1 MAHLF
6 PVQPEF
12 AAKARYTAE
21 RYRADYAES
30 VNDPNGFWKRIAGR
44 LDWFKAPTQIQD
56 VSFNAEDFRI
66 RWYADG
72 ELNVSV
78 NCLDRHLATRGDKT
92 ALLWEGDNPAEHEHV
107 TYRDLYERTCRLA
120 NALRK
125 QGVKKGDR
133 VTIYLQPR
141 WRCSPARAS
150 APSIRSCSAAS
161 RRTRWSAASTIASR
175 RW

>member
-1 MAHLF
+1 MSEKVY
-6 PVQPEF
+6 PVPASWKKNAF
-12 AAKARYTAE
+12 VDDAAYKKM
-21 RYRADYAES
+21 YAES
-30 VNDPNGFWKRIAGR
+30 IKDPAKFWGKHAKR

-56 VSFNAEDFRI
+56 VSFQPEDFHI

-92 ALLWEGDNPAEHEHV
+92 AILWEGDDPAEHEHV

-125 QGVKKGDR
+125 QGVKKG
-133 VTIYLQPR
+133 VEGLKKVFGF
-141 WRCSPARAS
+141 
-150 APSIRSCSAAS
+150 
-161 RRTRWSAASTIASR
+161 
-175 RW
+175 